1 MSQHTLPPKRINMHV
16 LYALS
21 VLSSAAWAQNSDN
34 TATEAAEFQLG
45 TITVYG
51 QAKDPAAALEQK
63 IDQKRIQQLE
73 AKDVG
78 QALAHLPGVQWHAAS
93 GRRHESSIS
102 IRGYGSGDVPIYIDG
117 VPAYVPYDGMMDL
130 SRFRT
135 EDVASIKLAKGY
147 SSVIYGPNAY
157 GGVINVVSR
166 KPSKAFEAEV
176 MAGAFTGKGFESSIH
191 LGTLQEKW
199 YAQLSTAYAEHD
211 YTRAAA
217 KFHGVDDGD
226 GYKQPSEQRIKDTD
240 RKSMMA
246 RDKKISLKLGFTPNE
261 TDEYALSYLKQ
272 EGRQGPKDTDKG
284 FVPTTFSWPVWDR
297 ETVSLVS
304 HTQLGEH
311 SYVKPRLYYDQYQNA
326 LVGFLGKKAGAG
338 AKPSPNASR
347 YDDYAWGGSVEFGT
361 QIVPNNT
368 LKALVYY
375 KFDHHGS
382 YDTLGLSQTKIAG
395 TEQTVEQKTW
405 SFALEDTH
413 RFNEQWE
420 AQLGL
425 AYSKRKMGKIEQGD
439 NRYNQIFEQAH
450 PDRKGWLSPDIDTLD
465 PQLAIVYRP
474 NEQGRWY
481 YNIAKKTK
489 FPTIKQQF
497 SGFGGDKLIC
507 PDNAKKCS
515 NNAKV
520 PLIILQNP
528 DLKPETA
535 IHQEIGYAG
544 QPMTGVNLAA
554 SVYYS
559 RTKNHI
565 ERSDTDFITYPGYGV
580 EQTVNTQGKVVRKGF
595 DLSVDYEFNSLFA
608 ASLNYAYLSMKDKDD
623 SSHYFRDIAKHTGS
637 ALAIVTPVEGVKI
650 MPSVRFYS
658 SSAADTANL
667 NRNGGAAIADLKIS
681 VTPRSLKN
689 LTWSVGST
697 NLFNKNYATYEDA
710 YPSEGRSYYTNVRM
724 TF

>member
-1 MSQHTLPPKRINMHV
+1 MPTKTHLPKPATIHV
-16 LYALS
+16 LLALS
-21 VLSSAAWAQNSDN
+21 VLSSTALANQAAAPEE
-34 TATEAAEFQLG
+34 TGEFQLG

-51 QAKDPAAALEQK
+51 QAKDPAVVLEQK
-63 IDQKRIQQLE
+63 IDKKTIQTVE

-93 GRRHESSIS
+93 GRRHESSVS
-102 IRGYGSGDVPIYIDG
+102 VRGYGSGDVPIYIDG

-166 KPSKAFEAEV
+166 KPSKAFEADV
-176 MAGAFTGKGFESSIH
+176 MIGAFTGKGYESSIN

-217 KFHGVDDGD
+217 KFHGVDEGD
-226 GYKQPSEQRIKDTD
+226 GYKDPADQTVKHTD

-246 RDKKISLKLGFTPNE
+246 RDKKVSFKLGFTPNE
-261 TDEYALSYLKQ
+261 TDEYVLSYLKQ

-304 HTQLGEH
+304 HTQLGQD
-311 SYVKPRLYYDQYQNA
+311 SYVKPRFYYDQYSNA

-347 YDDYAWGGSVEFGT
+347 YDDYAWGGSVELGT
-361 QIVPNNT
+361 KLLPNNT

-382 YDTLGLSQTKIAG
+382 FDTIGLSNTKIDG
-395 TEQTVEQKTW
+395 TQQTVEQKTW

-413 RFNEQWE
+413 QFNEQWE

-450 PDRKGWLSPDIDTLD
+450 PNRKDWLSPDIDTLD
-465 PQLAIVYRP
+465 PQLAIFYKPTEFDRF
-474 NEQGRWY
+474 Y

-507 PDNAKKCS
+507 PGNAKKCGGGE
-515 NNAKV
+515 KV

-535 IHQEIGYAG
+535 IHQEVGYVG
-544 QPMTGVNLAA
+544 QPLPGMNLQA

-565 ERSDTDFITYPGYGV
+565 ERSDTDFSSYPGYGV
-580 EQTVNTQGKVVRKGF
+580 EQTVNTEGRVVRKGF
-595 DLSVDYEFNSLFA
+595 DLGVDYEFNDRLTAGLS
-608 ASLNYAYLSMKDKDD
+608 YAYLSMKDKDD
-623 SSHYFRDIAKHTGS
+623 SSHYFRDIAKHTG
-637 ALAIVTPVEGVKI
+637 AAYAVLTPMDGVKV
-650 MPSVRFYS
+650 MPTVRFYS
-658 SSAADTANL
+658 SSAADTENK
-667 NRNGGAAIADLKIS
+667 NRNGGAAIADLKLS
-681 VTPRSLKN
+681 VTPKAYKN

-697 NLFNKNYATYEDA
+697 NVFNKNYATYEDA